1 MRAATFAFVAVKAVT
16 LARGSK
22 RPRPYTAVVQFFSF
36 RGTSPM
42 NFRKLL
48 CVVSLV
54 GVAAVT
60 VSAQTLPEI
69 AKAEKERRAKL
80 RAQGGTAK
88 VYTESDRNSGT
99 TVPATEVTVPA
110 AATSTDPA
118 AAASKKKEKTP
129 EDLAAEKQK
138 EWNDRLKAAQDEIKQ
153 AEDDIAR
160 NERNLSAMINI
171 TPARA
176 DLANRIEADKKKLAT
191 LKQTLLS
198 LEDERRRAGMPR
210 PR

>member
-1 MRAATFAFVAVKAVT
+1 
-16 LARGSK
+16 
-22 RPRPYTAVVQFFSF
+22 
-36 RGTSPM
+36 M
-42 NFRKLL
+42 NFSKLS

-54 GVAAVT
+54 AFAAVSA
-60 VSAQTLPEI
+60 SAQSLPEL

-80 RAQGGTAK
+80 RAQGGAAK

-99 TVPATEVTVPA
+99 TVPATEVTIPA
-110 AATSTDPA
+110 TTTGAPDPA
-118 AAASKKKEKTP
+118 GAASNKKKEKTA
-129 EDLAAEKQK
+129 EELAAEKQK
-138 EWNDRLKAAQDEIKQ
+138 EWNDRLKAAQDEVKQ
-153 AEDDIAR
+153 VEDEIAR

-176 DLANRIEADKKKLAT
+176 DLANRIEADKKKLAG
-191 LKQTLLS
+191 LKQTLLN